1 MVIRRAKMSEKR
13 KNNWPGGGTKGRE
26 LNRRTIAGTAA
37 AVYKRSTHL
46 LRRQNRSGGFGRDG
60 EMVMVVLEEVVV
72 VVVVTVGSVPF
83 ERATDG
89 LES

>member
-37 AVYKRSTHL
+37 AVYEKDQLTFF
-46 LRRQNRSGGFGRDG
+46 GGRIAVADLG
-60 EMVMVVLEEVVV
+60 VM
-72 VVVVTVGSVPF
+72 
-83 ERATDG
+83 ERW
-89 LES
+89 